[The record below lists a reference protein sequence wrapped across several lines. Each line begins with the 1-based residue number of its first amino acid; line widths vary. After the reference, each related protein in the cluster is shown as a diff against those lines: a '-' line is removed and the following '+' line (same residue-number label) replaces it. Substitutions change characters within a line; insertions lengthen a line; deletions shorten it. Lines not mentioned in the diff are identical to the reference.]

1 MFASRPGKT
10 PATAAKN
17 AFSSIRARPATPSFA
32 RRASLSAQAGT
43 ESLRISDGGRP
54 LAAGERGEFE
64 PRFGFS
70 FANVRVHDGAEAAN
84 SAKAVGARAFT
95 LGNHIV
101 FAPGAHA
108 PGSEGRATLAHE
120 LAHVVQHGS
129 KPAHSASTIS
139 SPADAGEREAEMIAT
154 KVRAAE
160 SGPLSIRA
168 RISPSVLHRQSVHMA
183 SGRFVGDKPGA
194 ENNQQ
199 DEVIRVLDKLAE
211 LGAISQTNYEADYK
225 AINALPPPTAI
236 TPATIPNTIAGIKA
250 AEEPTLDVASAKK
263 ELNVKLWNDVGK
275 GRENNKV
282 DVLAIQ
288 DQLHAEWHL
297 ADADYKKERAT
308 VGVLARDAKVDGGSI
323 SKTLQGIS
331 EQKIAILGG
340 QTGPKYRH
348 GVAVSKEMES
358 LESKKAT
365 WTISE
370 PGRGGTFD
378 TWAMAKDE
386 QSAGPLPPVAPTTT
400 LNCSEMVLLA
410 ALRLKLTTWKWVHDL
425 YVKGAKAADWSKTLV
440 DALSRGARTPYSI
453 SDANTPRPNRGQVVF
468 FNGAEHV
475 ALANGQTKP
484 GAQGTESGLLSFWPP
499 PRNEKY
505 GMGTEDS
512 VQETTIEAVSDYI
525 KRASGRG
532 QPKIEFSHP
541 PW

>member
-10 PATAAKN
+10 PAAAAKST
-17 AFSSIRARPATPSFA
+17 FSSIHAA
-32 RRASLSAQAGT
+32 RRVSTSGHLAADHGT
-43 ESLRISDGGRP
+43 LGDGRP
-54 LAAGERGEFE
+54 LAAGERREFE

-70 FANVRVHDGAEAAN
+70 FADVRVHDGVEAAN
-84 SAKAVGARAFT
+84 AAKAVGARAFT

-101 FAPGAHA
+101 FGAGA
-108 PGSEGRATLAHE
+108 RTSGSAEGRATLAHE
-120 LAHVVQHGS
+120 LAHVVQHGG
-129 KPAHSASTIS
+129 KPAHKASTIS
-139 SPADAGEREAEMIAT
+139 SPADAGEREADAIAA

-160 SGPLSIRA
+160 PGLLPIRA

-183 SGRFVGDKPGA
+183 SGRFVGDKEGA
-194 ENNQQ
+194 ENNKRE
-199 DEVIRVLDKLAE
+199 EVLGVLDKLGE
-211 LGAISQTNYEADYK
+211 LEAISQPDYAEEYK
-225 AINALPPPTAI
+225 KVSELPI
-236 TPATIPNTIAGIKA
+236 VGLVTPATIPKTIAGIKA
-250 AEEPTLDVASAKK
+250 AEEPTLDVASAQK
-263 ELNVKLWNDVGK
+263 ELNLKLWNDVGK
-275 GRENNKV
+275 GRQNNKV

-297 ADADYKKERAT
+297 NDANYKTERAT
-308 VGVLARDAKVDGGSI
+308 VGVLARDAKVDDGKI

-340 QTGPKYRH
+340 KTGPKYRH
-348 GVAVSKEMES
+348 EVAVSKEMES

-365 WTISE
+365 WRISE

-386 QSAGPLPPVAPTTT
+386 QAAGPLPPVAPITT

-440 DALSRGARTPYSI
+440 DALSRGARTQYSI

-475 ALANGQTKP
+475 ALANGKTKP
-484 GAQGTESGLLSFWPP
+484 GNQGGAESGLLSFWPP

-505 GMGTEDS
+505 VMGTEDS

-532 QPKIEFSHP
+532 QPKIEFSQP